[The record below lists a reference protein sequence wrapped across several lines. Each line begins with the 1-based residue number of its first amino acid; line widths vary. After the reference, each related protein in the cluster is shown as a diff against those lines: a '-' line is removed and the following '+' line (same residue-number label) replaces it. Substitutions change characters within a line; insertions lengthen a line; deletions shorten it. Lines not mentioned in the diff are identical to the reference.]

1 MFKTF
6 DDYARHYDVTPTTPD
21 AYLRRYCPGYAAESA
36 RHRMS
41 PAECARVLREAI
53 RAARGPAH
61 RAAPCVPAA
70 GAAADGWH
78 YKSRGDAPS
87 PQHPA
92 PARRYSASP
101 AVRVAGPITESRRM
115 AGAAGVIAGYAAMF
129 NRPSVDLGGFREVL
143 VPGAFRSTL
152 AKYREGQHD
161 VLALAEH
168 DHRSLLG
175 RLTAGNLTLEEDAV
189 GLRFQLELPNTQLGR
204 DVRELVARGILR
216 GMSFSFGIIRDSW
229 GTDAGKRR
237 RTVHDLTMY
246 EISVVGSPAYPA
258 TSVAATRRNPGTA
271 WWTGARLRAVSA
283 RPTRGAAAV
292 AVARSTADRL
302 WR

>member
-1 MFKTF
+1 
-6 DDYARHYDVTPTTPD
+6 
-21 AYLRRYCPGYAAESA
+21 
-36 RHRMS
+36 
-41 PAECARVLREAI
+41 
-53 RAARGPAH
+53 
-61 RAAPCVPAA
+61 
-70 GAAADGWH
+70 
-78 YKSRGDAPS
+78 
-87 PQHPA
+87 
-92 PARRYSASP
+92 
-101 AVRVAGPITESRRM
+101 VRVAGPITESRRM

-129 NRPSVDLGGFREVL
+129 NRLSVDLGGCREVL

-152 AKYREGQHD
+152 AKYRDGQHD